1 MDSVAFILGDT
12 FIYWRYLILALGA
25 CCGICLYLGF
35 YLWESGNGLAAAV
48 SVPVGLEAGILLAR
62 LVHWYCRPD
71 SYESLSAAMTDLA
84 RGDFALM
91 GVFAG
96 VLLTAVLL
104 RVTRISR
111 NLPQMLDAMA
121 IGGCAGIGV
130 GRLAAMFTGAD
141 RGMVLSKLTSLPL
154 AYPVTDPVTGDV
166 QYRLATFY
174 LQALA
179 CAGILLF
186 LLAAHIPGRA
196 GKWLPQ
202 GDTAWLFFSLYGA
215 SQGILD
221 STRYD
226 SLFFRSNGFV
236 SIVQI
241 LGAVSMVS
249 ALVYF
254 SFRCCRRR
262 GLRWWNFPLWLLAAG
277 ALGGAGYMEYFVQ
290 RHADQAGFAYRVMLL
305 CLGVTVAVTL
315 VFWLMGLLRTQPAPA
330 SSRECGTENA

>member
-1 MDSVAFILGDT
+1 MILGDT
-12 FIYWRYLILALGA
+12 FLYWRYIILALGA
-25 CCGICLYLGF
+25 ACGICVYLGI

-62 LVHWYCRPD
+62 LAHWYCRPD
-71 SYESLSAAMTDLA
+71 SYESFSAAMTDLA

-96 VLLTAVLL
+96 AILTAVLL

-121 IGGCAGIGV
+121 LGGCAGIGV

-141 RGMVLSKLTSLPL
+141 RGMVLQTLTQLPL

-166 QYRLATFY
+166 QYRLATFF

-179 CAGILLF
+179 CGSIFLV
-186 LLAAHIPGRA
+186 LLAAHIPGRKW
-196 GKWLPQ
+196 KWLPQ
-202 GDTAWLFFSLYGA
+202 GDTAWLFLSLYGA

-226 SLFFRSNGFV
+226 SLFLRSNGFV

-241 LGAVSMVS
+241 LGAVSMVG
-249 ALVYF
+249 ALVHF
-254 SFRCCRRR
+254 SFRCWRKW
-262 GLRWWNFPLWLLAAG
+262 GFRWWQVPLWLLAAG

-290 RHADQAGFAYRVMLL
+290 RHGDRAGFGYRIMLL
-305 CLGVTVAVTL
+305 CLGAAVAVTAVVWIL
-315 VFWLMGLLRTQPAPA
+315 SLCKPRRGRPAA
-330 SSRECGTENA
+330 DTETDA